1 MKKIINHIFVIAL
14 LSSCNSNKQAPIEVS
29 ESTITEVKLTEEQ
42 LKAVSIET
50 AKASLID
57 FSVFIEANG
66 NLDVPP
72 QNAVSIMALYGG
84 YVKSTEM
91 LQGKKVRKGEVLCV
105 MQDPSYIQLQQEYL
119 ETKSKLD
126 FLKAEY
132 DRQEALSKEQINSQ
146 KILQQAKSEY
156 QATLAKSSGLLA
168 KLKLLN
174 ISIQQLEGGNISPEI
189 KILSPINGFVTVM
202 NVNIGSYV
210 QPQDLIFRI
219 VDTEHLHAELIVY
232 EKDISNIAIGQEVN
246 IMLNNEKKERLA
258 HVYLI
263 NKEIS
268 TERTIRVH
276 CHLDVEDPNLIPGSF
291 FHAKIASQKTPTYA
305 LPNQAIVSFEDK
317 NYAFVTTN
325 NPAVF
330 HMIEVSAGI
339 SENGFLMVTGIDT
352 SLRYV
357 TNGAYDLLSKMKNT
371 AEEE

>member
-1 MKKIINHIFVIAL
+1 
-14 LSSCNSNKQAPIEVS
+14 
-29 ESTITEVKLTEEQ
+29 
-42 LKAVSIET
+42 
-50 AKASLID
+50 
-57 FSVFIEANG
+57 
-66 NLDVPP
+66 
-72 QNAVSIMALYGG
+72 
-84 YVKSTEM
+84 
-91 LQGKKVRKGEVLCV
+91 
-105 MQDPSYIQLQQEYL
+105 
-119 ETKSKLD
+119 
-126 FLKAEY
+126 
-132 DRQEALSKEQINSQ
+132 
-146 KILQQAKSEY
+146 
-156 QATLAKSSGLLA
+156 
-168 KLKLLN
+168 
-174 ISIQQLEGGNISPEI
+174 
-189 KILSPINGFVTVM
+189 M

>member
-1 MKKIINHIFVIAL
+1 
-14 LSSCNSNKQAPIEVS
+14 
-29 ESTITEVKLTEEQ
+29 
-42 LKAVSIET
+42 
-50 AKASLID
+50 
-57 FSVFIEANG
+57 
-66 NLDVPP
+66 VPP